1 MEQNLFFI
9 KLGEKL
15 VFSDKEGILKEK
27 ISIDFKIELE
37 NNIAI
42 NLYEILFSLNT
53 HLNNNKI
60 FSINKINERYSIKN
74 KETNDE
80 YKLDDLLILFF
91 KKMKENLENKEKLS
105 LKKLILIYDF
115 ISYEIILIIQQA
127 AFVNEL
133 NIINMIDNNK
143 ALRY

>member
-1 MEQNLFFI
+1 MNIEQNLFFI

-15 VFSDKEGILKEK
+15 VFSDDKGIIKEK

-37 NNIAI
+37 NNITI
-42 NLYEILFSLNT
+42 NLYEILTSLNT
-53 HLNNNKI
+53 QLNNNKI

-74 KETNDE
+74 KETNEE

-105 LKKLILIYDF
+105 LK
-115 ISYEIILIIQQA
+115 
-127 AFVNEL
+127 N
-133 NIINMIDNNK
+133 
-143 ALRY
+143 

>member
-60 FSINKINERYSIKN
+60 YLINKINERYSIKN

-105 LKKLILIYDF
+105 LK
-115 ISYEIILIIQQA
+115 
-127 AFVNEL
+127 N
-133 NIINMIDNNK
+133 
-143 ALRY
+143 